1 MNENFTSISWW
12 VTSPLSMV
20 ICDCF
25 GGNETN
31 EISRVGEEGAHEST
45 AGGQLDQAVAI
56 RLTLFAGCSLRTD
69 AWAPVCECVRV
80 VCVCVCGPVCKVHLS
95 PSVSSL
101 KVLDGWNVGCVT
113 ACVCGSVC
121 PDGMDVRVCK
131 VWTCVSTY
139 WVCKVMCPCV
149 LEIVGC
155 VRSASQLSVCRSGR
169 VCNPSGVYD
178 LVGGCEKNHSSN
190 WVCKQ
195 LDGCGWVSN
204 HLHSKHECVSV

>member
-1 MNENFTSISWW
+1 MGDVSVIHGHLRLFWGKWNKWNQPSGWRGCTRIDSWRATGPSGGHPLDFVRWLQSPDRCVSACVW
-12 VTSPLSMV
+12 V
-20 ICDCF
+20 CK
-25 GGNETN
+25 G
-31 EISRVGEEGAHEST
+31 R
-45 AGGQLDQAVAI
+45 
-56 RLTLFAGCSLRTD
+56 
-69 AWAPVCECVRV
+69 